1 MTVYELI
8 QELAHYDANSEVE
21 IGVSAD
27 SYETYAVVDNN
38 EIDVSVNINEET
50 RSFYINEYKRKKD
63 SQTVRIN
70 VELGK
75 W

>member
-8 QELAHYDANSEVE
+8 QELAHYDADLEVE
-21 IGVSAD
+21 IDVSAD
-27 SYETYAVVDNN
+27 SYETYAVVDND

-50 RSFYINEYKRKKD
+50 HRFYIDECEGGKGNP
-63 SQTVRIN
+63 TIRIN
-70 VELGK
+70 VELGR